1 MEYLDSP
8 FQRRDYDPSLRHVI
22 DIFNAIEVCIKE
34 FGYNPNQQYI
44 HVDGVYSK
52 KLFHNGPM
60 TLIDSYLHGNRT
72 TIAIYPDWHQL
83 FIELLSF

>member
-8 FQRRDYDPSLRHVI
+8 FQRRDYVPSLRHVI